1 MNRHKRQASF
11 YPGSILR
18 TSANWTFCLLLSL
31 IAGACDRTTSAEH
44 IAAGKAFWE
53 EQRYKAA
60 IIELK
65 NAARKAPD
73 DGIPRALIGQIR
85 FELGEFDSALNNLDS
100 ARDLGVDDPRTRRT
114 YLRVLNALGRN
125 TQVVGALEEQSAL
138 SPDLAVILGDAYLQA
153 GDLEKAQ
160 SQYFSGL
167 HLARGLSGMAHL
179 SYLNGDLAAASQY
192 IEQAVTLEADDR
204 KIWLLKSDIELAT
217 GNLEAALSALLIAE
231 KLPGKIVAIQMG
243 KARIFALKKEDDKA
257 LESLNKLTNIYKNF
271 VPAYTMQATLHFRN
285 GAYQK
290 VLLALDQV
298 PPENQSVLEI
308 IRLRGLAH
316 FQLKEFESASKY
328 LSRYRKE
335 GGKNEDAT
343 KTLAYMA
350 LQSGDPRKAIDLL
363 RHISQAED
371 IASIQAIISQAHL
384 QMGDI
389 TKAVGTLEQAIEALP
404 NNPQLRR
411 QLAGVLAADGDS
423 QRAEEQLRFS
433 LDLPEKNLK
442 GYYLLAM
449 LKLNQGETAE
459 SLKVAQ
465 NTIEAYPE
473 SPLGYFLRGMAQAAD
488 GQIESATK
496 SYRRSLSSDPGY
508 FPATKALADLA
519 ITRGALQDAFSIYR
533 EQAQAGSEQAALAL
547 IDIASTY
554 QNSKQALS
562 QAEAVVQQFPN
573 SHLARLGLATLL
585 MHDGD
590 LDRAIDEAETGL
602 KLGPNSPRLLVVL
615 AEIALRQQDTT
626 SARGRLRALTKL
638 QNRGTTDSKI
648 ISRIAK
654 IQLGLGNS
662 TAAKQQYQRILAMTS
677 TPPPEVLFNL
687 SQLELADR
695 NFTTAQKY
703 AHQLANT
710 SIPVQRLALLHADID
725 HAKGRT
731 TESMQQYRRLADENY
746 RPAFIKAA
754 KWLLREKAYEEAA
767 VFMGQWL
774 RTHPQDKPVHKL
786 IAAALIDM
794 GKPKVAKEHYD
805 AMLPTNDPVVL
816 MNLALLYLSENKLG
830 QAQKFAEQAYQ
841 NAPKNARAQDTLGWI
856 LLVRGDNQRAVEL
869 LEDSVKQDPK
879 NGLTHYHLGMSLA
892 KNGEAERA
900 KTILSRSISLGGF
913 TQMDA
918 ARAALQ
924 KLGS

>member
-1 MNRHKRQASF
+1 MYKSRTSF
-11 YPGSILR
+11 YPERILR
-18 TSANWTFCLLLSL
+18 TSVNWTFCLLLSL
-31 IAGACDRTTSAEH
+31 TAAACDRTTSAEH
-44 IAAGKAFWE
+44 ITAGKAFWE

-85 FELGEFDSALNNLDS
+85 FELGEFDSALNNLNS
-100 ARDLGVDDPRTRRT
+100 ARDLGVNDPRTWQT
-114 YLRVLNALGRN
+114 YLRVLNAKGRN
-125 TQVVGALEEQSAL
+125 TQVVGALEEQPAL

-167 HLARGLSGMAHL
+167 HLAPGLSGMAHL
-179 SYLNGDLAAASQY
+179 SYLKGDLAAASQY
-192 IEQAVTLEADDR
+192 IEQAISVEKDER
-204 KIWLLKSDIELAT
+204 NIWLLKSDIALAT
-217 GNLEAALSALLIAE
+217 GDLEAAMSALLIAE
-231 KLPGKIVAIQMG
+231 KLPGKLVAIQMG

-257 LESLNKLTNIYKNF
+257 LESLTKLTNVYKNF

-285 GAYQK
+285 GAYQE
-290 VLLALDQV
+290 VLQALDQT
-298 PPENQSVLEI
+298 PPENQSDLEI

-335 GGKNEDAT
+335 GGKKEDAT
-343 KTLAYMA
+343 KTLAYIA
-350 LQSGDPRKAIDLL
+350 LRSGEPRKAIDLL
-363 RHISQAED
+363 RHVSEADD
-371 IASIQAIISQAHL
+371 IAGVQAIVSQAHL
-384 QMGDI
+384 QMGEI
-389 TKAVGTLEQAIEALP
+389 TKAVATLEQAIEALP
-404 NNPQLRR
+404 DNPQLRR
-411 QLAGVLAADGDS
+411 QLAAVLAADGNS

-459 SLKVAQ
+459 SLQVAQ
-465 NTIEAYPE
+465 NTIETYPE
-473 SPLGYFLRGMAQAAD
+473 SPLGYFLRGMVKEAD
-488 GQIESATK
+488 GRVDDAKKDYQLA
-496 SYRRSLSSDPGY
+496 LSSDPRY

-519 ITRGALQDAFSIYR
+519 ITRGALQDAFSIYG

-547 IDIASTY
+547 IDIATKH

-562 QAEAVVQQFPN
+562 QAGAVVQQFPN

-590 LDRAIDEAETGL
+590 LNRAIHEAEAGL
-602 KLGPNSPRLLVVL
+602 QLGPNNPGLLVVL
-615 AEIALRQQDTT
+615 AEIALRQKDTT
-626 SARGRLRALTKL
+626 SARARLRALAKL
-638 QNRGTTDSKI
+638 QNRGATDSKI
-648 ISRIAK
+648 ISKIAQ
-654 IQLGLGNS
+654 IHLGLGNS
-662 TAAKQQYQRILAMTS
+662 TAAKQQYQRILATAS
-677 TPPPEVLFNL
+677 TPSPEVLFNL

-695 NFTTAQKY
+695 NFTKAQKY
-703 AHQLANT
+703 AHQLADT
-710 SIPVQRLALLHADID
+710 SISAQRLALLHADIN

-731 TESMQQYRRLADENY
+731 TESLQQYRRLASENY
-746 RPAFIKAA
+746 RPAFVKTA
-754 KWLLREKAYEEAA
+754 KWMLREKAYEEAV
-767 VFMGQWL
+767 VFMDQWL

-794 GKPKVAKEHYD
+794 GKPKIAKEHYD

-816 MNLALLYLSENKLG
+816 MNLALFYLSENNLG
-830 QAQKFAEQAYQ
+830 QAQKFADQAYQ
-841 NAPKNARAQDTLGWI
+841 NAPKNARVQDTLGWI

-879 NGLTHYHLGMSLA
+879 NGLTHYHFGMSLA
-892 KNGEAERA
+892 KNGEADRA
-900 KTILSRSISLGGF
+900 KTILSKSIKLGGF